1 MSGSVLALTAVE
13 ALALGGALGLIVG
26 VVLLV
31 LTRRHR
37 AANPAPVSRAAP
49 PSPARPA
56 PARPSLAQSERE
68 VAAVWLQFL
77 RKEVAE
83 TVGAVNTR
91 LTAVKALLGT
101 VGQGDLTAP
110 QLAALERIG
119 TELDRATAAT
129 ADLHRQV
136 SSSAPAPARPS
147 GGTARPRAVRPG
159 VLLVVESDDTV
170 RDVLGQLFRAA
181 GHRVIPARDG
191 VEAFTILQQEPVDCV
206 ISETR
211 VSRLSG
217 EGLYMQVEQRLPHL
231 ARRFVFVSGDTQQA
245 DVRDFLDRSGRPVIA
260 KPFDVDV
267 LVEAVNE
274 VLETVQSGV
283 RVTPAPSAG
292 SPPA

>member
-1 MSGSVLALTAVE
+1 MSGDLVVLTTLE

-31 LTRRHR
+31 LTRRRR
-37 AANPAPVSRAAP
+37 AADPTPVSRAAP
-49 PSPARPA
+49 PAPTRPA
-56 PARPSLAQSERE
+56 PARPSPAQSERE

-101 VGQGDLTAP
+101 VGQGDLSAP

-136 SSSAPAPARPS
+136 SSSAPTPARPS
-147 GGTARPRAVRPG
+147 VATARPRAVRPG

-217 EGLYMQVEQRLPHL
+217 EGLYTQVEQRLPHL

-245 DVRDFLDRSGRPVIA
+245 DVRDFLERSGRPVIP
-260 KPFDVDV
+260 KPFDIDV
-267 LVEAVNE
+267 LVGAVND
-274 VLETVQSGV
+274 VLAMVQSGA
-283 RVTPAPSAG
+283 RDSSAG
-292 SPPA
+292 SPPV